1 MRSGFP
7 GGNDSGLQNI
17 KSFVNNANIV
27 YSIADDPQSEVYST
41 NKALINNPDVVV
53 DIDSQ

>member
-17 KSFVNNANIV
+17 KGLVNNPHIV

-41 NKALINNPDVVV
+41 DKALINNPDIVV